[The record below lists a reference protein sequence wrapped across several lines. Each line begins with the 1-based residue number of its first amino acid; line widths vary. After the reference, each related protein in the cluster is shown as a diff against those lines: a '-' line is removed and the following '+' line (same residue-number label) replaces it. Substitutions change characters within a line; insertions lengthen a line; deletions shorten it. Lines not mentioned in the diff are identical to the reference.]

1 VDALHYRESVA
12 SRASDSSGSVDT
24 IELDSGDT
32 TGLAAVVTAED
43 KGLVAVATVED
54 KDLAAVATASDKG
67 LAAVATADD
76 KTWPDEDGCSEN
88 ISSNSVNSFIRPVS
102 TYFLPS
108 ETGSQS

>member
-1 VDALHYRESVA
+1 MDALHYRESVA

-32 TGLAAVVTAED
+32 TGLAAVVTAN
-43 KGLVAVATVED
+43 
-54 KDLAAVATASDKG
+54 DKG

-88 ISSNSVNSFIRPVS
+88 ISSNSANSFIRPVS

>member
-43 KGLVAVATVED
+43 KGLVAVAT
-54 KDLAAVATASDKG
+54 
-67 LAAVATADD
+67 ADD

>member
-1 VDALHYRESVA
+1 LPLLRCWRTTLNFLSPICPFQVDALHYRESVA

-32 TGLAAVVTAED
+32 TGLAAV
-43 KGLVAVATVED
+43 ATVED
-54 KDLAAVATASDKG
+54 KDLAAVAT
-67 LAAVATADD
+67 TDD

>member
-1 VDALHYRESVA
+1 MDALHYRESVA

-32 TGLAAVVTAED
+32 TGLAAVVT
-43 KGLVAVATVED
+43 VED
-54 KDLAAVATASDKG
+54 KDLAAVATANDKG

-76 KTWPDEDGCSEN
+76 KTWPDEESCSEN

>member
-1 VDALHYRESVA
+1 MDALHYRESVA

-43 KGLVAVATVED
+43 KGLVAVAT
-54 KDLAAVATASDKG
+54 
-67 LAAVATADD
+67 ADD